1 MLTVS
6 ANIRLERLNITHAF
20 MVFQAIDKN
29 REYLSPWLPFVQD
42 TQSQEDTEAFI
53 DSVTNKSTNDRDEV
67 FVIWFQDKFAGLI
80 GYKDTDRV
88 NMKTEIGYW
97 LIESMSG
104 KGIISQSVKE
114 LVSFAFA
121 QMDMNRIQIKCAI
134 GNTKSVAIPKRHG
147 FVFEGIERS
156 GEKHQQ
162 KFVDLE
168 IYSMLKKDWMK

>member
-67 FVIWFQDKFAGLI
+67 FVIWLQDKFAGLI